1 MIGSASTT
9 LVRMLLGLV
18 LSAGCVVQ
26 TFAQTYP
33 VKPIKFIAPFPPGG
47 STDTLSRL
55 LALKLADGLGQ
66 PVTVENRPGAAAMI
80 GLEAAAKSPP
90 DGYTITLGSST
101 MATNPH
107 LYKRVPFDAQTDFMP
122 VSLVAS
128 SGSVLVVHPS
138 VNVTSVKE
146 LIELAKA
153 KPSQLNFGS
162 GGKGVTSHVAGEMF
176 QTMTGTKMV
185 HVPYKGYGQAQQ
197 DLVAGQVQLAFGD
210 MAPAIPQIRN
220 GKLRPLAV
228 TTEKRQPALP
238 DVPTMIEAGI
248 AGFTTEIWW
257 ALMVP
262 RATPRDIVNRLNEE
276 VGRIMKLPDVQ
287 ARYEN
292 LGLNIKHT
300 TPEFVLEL
308 LKDETVKRGEL
319 LRKAGIQPE

>member
-1 MIGSASTT
+1 MTNAMRIVLRSIFGLAIGSVCAMQA
-9 LVRMLLGLV
+9 L
-18 LSAGCVVQ
+18 
-26 TFAQTYP
+26 AQPYP
-33 VKPIKFIAPFPPGG
+33 VKPIRFIAPFPPGG

-80 GLEAAAKSPP
+80 GLDAAAKSPP

-138 VNVTSVKE
+138 VTVNTVKE
-146 LIELAKA
+146 LIELAKS
-153 KPSQLNFGS
+153 KPGQLNYGS

-176 QTMTGTKMV
+176 QTMTGTRMV

-228 TTEKRQPALP
+228 TTEKRQSALP
-238 DVPTMIEAGI
+238 DVPTMIEAGVP
-248 AGFTTEIWW
+248 GFTTEIWW
-257 ALMVP
+257 ALLVP
-262 RATPRDIVNRLNEE
+262 RATPRDIVDRLNAE

-292 LGLNIKHT
+292 LGLNLKHT
-300 TPEFVLEL
+300 TPESVLEL

-319 LRKAGIQPE
+319 LRKAGVQPE

>member
-1 MIGSASTT
+1 MTNAMRIVLRSIFGLAIGSVCAMPA
-9 LVRMLLGLV
+9 L
-18 LSAGCVVQ
+18 
-26 TFAQTYP
+26 AQPYP
-33 VKPIKFIAPFPPGG
+33 VKPIRFIAPFPPGG

-80 GLEAAAKSPP
+80 GLDAAAKSPP

-138 VNVTSVKE
+138 VTVNTVKE
-146 LIELAKA
+146 LIELAKS
-153 KPSQLNFGS
+153 KPGQLNYGS

-176 QTMTGTKMV
+176 QTMTGTRMV

-228 TTEKRQPALP
+228 TTEKRQSALP
-238 DVPTMIEAGI
+238 DVPTMIEAGVP
-248 AGFTTEIWW
+248 GFTTEIWW
-257 ALMVP
+257 ALLVP
-262 RATPRDIVNRLNEE
+262 RATPRDIVDRLNAE

-292 LGLNIKHT
+292 LGLNLKHT
-300 TPEFVLEL
+300 TPESVLEL

-319 LRKAGIQPE
+319 LRKAGVQPE